1 MTVQELI
8 LELEMFPEDAQ
19 VKIQT
24 DWGQFSVSEVI
35 DDEDMNGD
43 IASIFVTR
51 MTDDVNY
58 P

>member
-24 DWGQFSVSEVI
+24 DWGQFSVNVVL
-35 DDEDMNGD
+35 DNEDINGDD

-51 MTDDVNY
+51 MTDDID
-58 P
+58 

>member
-51 MTDDVNY
+51 MTDDVN
-58 P
+58 

>member
-24 DWGQFSVSEVI
+24 DWGQLSVDYLEE
-35 DDEDMNGD
+35 DEDLDGD
-43 IASIFVTR
+43 IVLINVTR
-51 MTDDVNY
+51 MTNDI
-58 P
+58 

>member
-24 DWGQFSVSEVI
+24 DWGQFSVSVVL
-35 DDEDMNGD
+35 DNEDINGD

-51 MTDDVNY
+51 MTDDMD
-58 P
+58 